1 MRLLACRILLAAA
14 ILGWP
19 PGVGLSARAQS
30 SVNPGQLRHADAAGV
45 APAPP
50 SASLKSKPPVTL
62 FRELLAMDLGER
74 QKASAE
80 RSPEKRRL
88 ILAKVREYESL
99 PPDVR
104 VLRLRKGTQMVSL
117 AAHDPGADESFRQ
130 AGTNPA

>member
-1 MRLLACRILLAAA
+1 
-14 ILGWP
+14 
-19 PGVGLSARAQS
+19 
-30 SVNPGQLRHADAAGV
+30 VNSGQLRQADGVGIAPSAVSV
-45 APAPP
+45 APLQ
-50 SASLKSKPPVTL
+50 SKSPVTL